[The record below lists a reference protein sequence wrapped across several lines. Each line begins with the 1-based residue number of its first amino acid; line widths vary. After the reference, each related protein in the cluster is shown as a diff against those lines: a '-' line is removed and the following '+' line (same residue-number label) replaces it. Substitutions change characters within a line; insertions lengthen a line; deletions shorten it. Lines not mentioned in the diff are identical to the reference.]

1 MHEEGYIG
9 VESEIDLDAISRRG
23 RIIQFVNVD
32 GRMER
37 NVKDIKNN

>member
-1 MHEEGYIG
+1 MHGEGYIG
-9 VESEIDLDAISRRG
+9 VESEIDLDTISRRR

-32 GRMER
+32 GRMEG

>member
-9 VESEIDLDAISRRG
+9 VESKIDLDAISRRG
-23 RIIQFVNVD
+23 RTIQFVNVD

-37 NVKDIKNN
+37 NVNDIKNN